1 VSGAPVI
8 IEAAINGANPDAPR
22 LPHEISETLLA
33 CFDAGA
39 AIAHNHIDVMGGEAD
54 AVAARYR
61 EAWDPVLAV
70 RPDALLYPTINGVGS
85 VEERYSH
92 IGPLAESGVLRIGV
106 SDPGSVNLG
115 PRFAYVNSGDD
126 IAYQWSLCERYHL
139 VPTLAIFEPGF
150 LRAAL
155 SYWRAGKYPAG
166 TMIRFYF
173 GGAAQEADGGF
184 WFGMPPTATSLD
196 AYLAMLD
203 GCPLPWSVA
212 VLGGDIFDSDLP
224 ALALDRGGHL
234 RVGLEDHKG
243 DVVTNEELV
252 AHAVKVVEASGR
264 PVASCAETATMLGL
278 EATSRVGSFRPLG
291 YGQ

>member
-1 VSGAPVI
+1 MSGAPVV
-8 IEAAINGANPDAPR
+8 IEAAINGANPIAPR
-22 LPHEISETLLA
+22 LPHEISESALA
-33 CFDAGA
+33 CIDAGA
-39 AIAHNHIDVMGGEAD
+39 AIVHNHIDVMGGDPD

-61 EAWDPVLAV
+61 EGWNPVLAA
-70 RPDALLYPTINGVGS
+70 RPDALLYPTINGIGS
-85 VEERYSH
+85 VEERYNH
-92 IGPLAESGVLRIGV
+92 IGPLAETGGLRIGV

-126 IAYQWSLCERYHL
+126 IEYQWNLCARYDL

-173 GGAAQEADGGF
+173 GGEAQEADGGF
-184 WFGMPPTATSLD
+184 WFGLPPTETSLN
-196 AYLAMLD
+196 AYLQMLE

-212 VLGGDIFDSDLP
+212 VLGDDLFATELP
-224 ALALDRGGHL
+224 ALALERGGHL

-243 DVVTNEELV
+243 RAVANEELV
-252 AHAVKVVEASGR
+252 AEAVNLAEKAGR
-264 PVASCAETATMLGL
+264 PVATPSETAELLGL
-278 EATSRVGSFRPLG
+278 R
-291 YGQ
+291 

>member
-22 LPHEISETLLA
+22 LPDEIAKTALA

-39 AIAHNHIDVMGGEAD
+39 AIVHNHIDVMGGEAD

-61 EAWDPVLAV
+61 EGWDPVLAV
-70 RPDALLYPTINGVGS
+70 KPDALLYPTINGIGS

-92 IGPLAESGVLRIGV
+92 IAPLAETGGLRIGV

-126 IAYQWSLCERYHL
+126 IAYQWGLCERYDL

-166 TMIRFYF
+166 TMIRLYF
-173 GGAAQEADGGF
+173 GGEAQEADGGF
-184 WFGMPPTATSLD
+184 WFGMPPTETSLD

-212 VLGGDIFDSDLP
+212 VLGGDIFESALP
-224 ALALDRGGHL
+224 ALAVERGGHL

-243 DVVTNEELV
+243 DAVTNEALV
-252 AHAVKVVEASGR
+252 AQAVGVVEAAGR
-264 PVASCAETATMLGL
+264 SVASCGVTADMLGL
-278 EATSRVGSFRPLG
+278 GSRR
-291 YGQ
+291 

>member
-22 LPHEISETLLA
+22 LPPEISETALA
-33 CFDAGA
+33 CFEAGA
-39 AIAHNHIDVMGGEAD
+39 TIVHNHIDVMGGDAD
-54 AVAARYR
+54 VVAARYR
-61 EAWDPVLAV
+61 EGWDPVLAA
-70 RPDALLYPTINGVGS
+70 RPDALLYPTINGIGA
-85 VEERYSH
+85 VEERYNH
-92 IGPLAESGVLRIGV
+92 IAPLAETGGLRIGV

-126 IAYQWSLCERYHL
+126 IDYQWSLCDRYDL

-155 SYWRAGKYPAG
+155 SYWRAGKYPDG

-184 WFGMPPTATSLD
+184 WFGMPPTETSLD

-203 GCPLPWSVA
+203 DCPLPWSVA
-212 VLGGDIFDSDLP
+212 VLGDDIFDTALP
-224 ALALDRGGHL
+224 SLALERGGHL

-243 DVVTNEELV
+243 RAVANQELV
-252 AHAVKVVEASGR
+252 AEAVKLVEQSGR
-264 PVASCAETATMLGL
+264 SVASPAETVELLGL
-278 EATSRVGSFRPLG
+278 
-291 YGQ
+291 

>member
-1 VSGAPVI
+1 VSANSITSVPVI
-8 IEAAINGANPDAPR
+8 IEVAINGAAPDAPR
-22 LPHEISETLLA
+22 LPHEISDTALA

-39 AIAHNHIDVMGGEAD
+39 AIVHNHIDVMGGDAD
-54 AVAARYR
+54 TVAARYR
-61 EAWDPVLAV
+61 EGWDPVLAV
-70 RPDALLYPTINGVGS
+70 RPDALLYPTINGIGS
-85 VEERYSH
+85 VEERYNH
-92 IGPLAESGVLRIGV
+92 IAPLAETGGLRIGV

-115 PRFAYVNSGDD
+115 PRFAYVNSGED
-126 IAYQWSLCERYHL
+126 IEYQWSLCERHHL

-173 GGAAQEADGGF
+173 GGDANDADGGF
-184 WFGMPPTATSLD
+184 WFGLPPTETSLD

-212 VLGGDIFDSDLP
+212 VLGGDIFETELP
-224 ALALDRGGHL
+224 ALAVERGGHL

-243 DVVTNEELV
+243 RAVTNQELV
-252 AHAVKVVEASGR
+252 AEAVKAVEQSGR

-278 EATSRVGSFRPLG
+278 AAV
-291 YGQ
+291 

>member
-1 VSGAPVI
+1 MSGAPVI
-8 IEAAINGANPDAPR
+8 VEAAINGANPVAPR
-22 LPHEISETLLA
+22 LPNEISESALA

-39 AIAHNHIDVMGGEAD
+39 AIVHNHIDVMGGDPD

-61 EAWDPVLAV
+61 EGWDPVLAA
-70 RPDALLYPTINGVGS
+70 RPDALLYPTINGIGS
-85 VEERYSH
+85 VEERYNH
-92 IGPLAESGVLRIGV
+92 IGPLAETGGLRIGV

-126 IAYQWSLCERYHL
+126 IEYQWNLCERYDL

-173 GGAAQEADGGF
+173 GGEAQEADGGF
-184 WFGMPPTATSLD
+184 WFGLPPTETSLD
-196 AYLAMLD
+196 AYLQMLD

-212 VLGGDIFDSDLP
+212 VHGDDHLATQLT
-224 ALALDRGGHL
+224 ALARERGGHH

-243 DVVTNEELV
+243 RAVANEELV
-252 AHAVKVVEASGR
+252 AEAVNLAEKAGR
-264 PVASCAETATMLGL
+264 PIASSTETAELLGL
-278 EATSRVGSFRPLG
+278 
-291 YGQ
+291 

>member
-1 VSGAPVI
+1 MSDRAGGPVI

-22 LPHEISETLLA
+22 LPDEIAKTALA

-39 AIAHNHIDVMGGEAD
+39 AIVHNHIDVMGGD
-54 AVAARYR
+54 AGVVAARYR
-61 EAWDPVLAV
+61 EGWEPVFAQK
-70 RPDALLYPTINGVGS
+70 PDAVLYPTINGIGT

-92 IGPLAESGVLRIGV
+92 IAPLAESGDLRIGV

-126 IAYQWSLCERYHL
+126 IAYQWNLCERYDL

-173 GGAAQEADGGF
+173 GGDAHDADGGF
-184 WFGMPPTATSLD
+184 WFGMPPTRTSLD

-212 VLGGDIFDSDLP
+212 VLGGDIFDSELP
-224 ALALDRGGHL
+224 ALAVERGGHL
-234 RVGLEDHKG
+234 RVGLEDHTG
-243 DVVTNEELV
+243 RDVANEELV
-252 AHAVKVVEASGR
+252 AEAVKVVEASGR
-264 PVASCAETATMLGL
+264 PVASCAQTAEMLGL
-278 EATSRVGSFRPLG
+278 RSPA
-291 YGQ
+291 

>member
-1 VSGAPVI
+1 MNQGTDQPVI
-8 IEAAINGANPDAPR
+8 VEAAINGANPDAPR
-22 LPHEISETLLA
+22 LPGEIAQTALA

-39 AIAHNHIDVMGGEAD
+39 AIVHNHIDVMGGAAD

-61 EAWDPVLAV
+61 EGWDPVLAQ
-70 RPDALLYPTINGVGS
+70 RPDALLYPTINGIGS

-92 IGPLAESGVLRIGV
+92 IAPLAESGVLRIGV

-115 PRFAYVNSGDD
+115 PRFVYVNSGDD
-126 IAYQWSLCERYHL
+126 IAYQWDLCERYDL

-173 GGAAQEADGGF
+173 GGDEPEADGGF
-184 WFGMPPTATSLD
+184 WFGMPPTELSLD

-212 VLGGDIFDSDLP
+212 VLGSDIFDTALP
-224 ALALDRGGHL
+224 ELALERGGHL
-234 RVGLEDHKG
+234 RVGFEDHKG
-243 DVVTNEELV
+243 AAVTNEELV
-252 AHAVKVVEASGR
+252 ARAAKLVEQSGR
-264 PVASCAETATMLGL
+264 PLASCAETAAMLGL
-278 EATSRVGSFRPLG
+278 
-291 YGQ
+291 